1 MTFGSESSNTTR
13 IIIITPNT
21 IMKRIVLLITFAAMA
36 LFASSKVSAQ
46 GKFGPDSAEC
56 IKYLSYYTEYY
67 KQKNYD
73 SALPNWR
80 KAYSLCPPTAR
91 YSMLSDGTTLLRNLI
106 NKNAKNAVYRAKLV
120 DSLMTVYDQR
130 VEFWPKYAISSL
142 NNKALDMYNYMKDE
156 PEKLYEGLTEAVAKL
171 GTKARANIYLFQI
184 NTAVDLYKDGKLDP
198 EAVISAYETA
208 VENINAMPAKNDVE
222 KRSNEKTVADIE
234 SLFITSQVASCDNL
248 IALFGPRYE
257 ADPQNLDL
265 AKNIVKMMTMTEG
278 CTDNYLFLKA
288 VTTMYQKEPSHTSA
302 YYLYKLYAGRGDVD
316 NAVKY
321 MEEAIEAEES
331 DAVADANYYYE
342 LAAFCFK
349 NSKYAQAFTAAQ
361 KVADLDPSLAGKAY
375 MLMGT
380 IWGSVPC
387 GGNDIEQRAKYCVA
401 VDYMT
406 NAKNADDTLSE
417 DANNLI
423 RQYAAYYPQTAE
435 AFMYDF
441 TNGQSYTVSCGGM
454 RATTTVRTQN

>member
-1 MTFGSESSNTTR
+1 
-13 IIIITPNT
+13 
-21 IMKRIVLLITFAAMA
+21 MKKIVLLISFAAMA
-36 LFASSKVSAQ
+36 LFASSTVSAQ
-46 GKFGPDSAEC
+46 GKFGSDSIEC

-80 KAYSLCPPTAR
+80 KAYSVCPPTSR
-91 YSMLSDGTTLLRNLI
+91 YSLLSDGTTLLRNLI
-106 NKNAKNAVYRAKLV
+106 NKNAKDAAYKAKLV

-130 VEFWPKYAISSL
+130 VEFWPKYAITSL
-142 NNKALDMYNYMKDE
+142 NNKALDMYNYMKNE
-156 PEKLYEGLTEAVAKL
+156 PEKLYVGLNDIVAQ
-171 GTKARANIYLFQI
+171 TKEQTRSNIFLFHL
-184 NTAVDLYKDGKLDP
+184 NTAIDLYRDNKIGA
-198 EAVISAYETA
+198 EEVISVYENA
-208 VENINAMPAKNDVE
+208 VKYLGMAKPKNDTE
-222 KRSNEKTVADIE
+222 KRSIDKTIEDVE

-248 IALFGPRYE
+248 LTLFGPRFE
-257 ADPQNLDL
+257 ADPENLDL
-265 AKNIVKMMTMTEG
+265 AKNIVRMMGITEG
-278 CTDNYLFLKA
+278 CTDNDLFLNA
-288 VTTMYQKEPSHTSA
+288 VTTMYRLEPSYTSA
-302 YYLYKLYAGRGDVD
+302 YYLYKLYAGRTDID

-321 MEEAIEAEES
+321 MEEAIAYEES
-331 DAVADANYYYE
+331 DAVTDASYYYE

-387 GGNDIEQRAKYCVA
+387 GGNDIEQRAKYWVA
-401 VDYMT
+401 VDYM
-406 NAKNADDTLSE
+406 NKAKAADETLAE
-417 DANNLI
+417 DATNHI
-423 RQYAAYYPQTAE
+423 RQYSAYYPQTAE

>member
-1 MTFGSESSNTTR
+1 
-13 IIIITPNT
+13 
-21 IMKRIVLLITFAAMA
+21 MKRIVLLISIAAMA

-56 IKYLSYYTEYY
+56 IKYLSYYTEYF

-91 YSMLSDGTTLLRNLI
+91 YSMLSEGTTLLRNLI
-106 NKNAKNAVYRAKLV
+106 TKNAKDAVYKAKLV
-120 DSLMTVYDQR
+120 DSLMTIYDQR
-130 VEFWPKYAISSL
+130 VEYWPKYAVSSL
-142 NNKALDMYNYMKDE
+142 NNKALDMYNYMKND
-156 PEKLYEGLTEAVAKL
+156 PERLYAGLNDIVAQ
-171 GTKARANIYLFQI
+171 TKDKTRPNIFLFQL
-184 NTAVDLYKDGKLDP
+184 NTAIDLFKEGTVDA
-198 EAVISAYETA
+198 EAVINIYEDA
-208 VENINAMPAKNDVE
+208 VKYLGMMTPKNETE
-222 KRSNEKTVADIE
+222 KKSIEKTVEDVE

-257 ADPQNLDL
+257 ADSQNLDL
-265 AKNIVKMMTMTEG
+265 AKTVVKMMGITEG
-278 CTDNYLFLKA
+278 CTDNDLFLNA
-288 VTTMYQKEPSHTSA
+288 VTTVYNLEPSHTSA

-321 MEEAIEAEES
+321 MEEAVAAEES
-331 DAVADANYYYE
+331 DAVTDGGYYYE

-349 NSKYAQAFTAAQ
+349 NGKSAQAFSVAQ
-361 KVADLDPSLAGKAY
+361 KALELDPSIAGKAY

-380 IWGSVPC
+380 IWGSVVCP
-387 GGNDIEQRAKYCVA
+387 GNDIEQRAKYWVA
-401 VDYMT
+401 VDYM
-406 NAKNADDTLSE
+406 NKAKAADETLAE

-441 TNGQSYTVSCGGM
+441 TNGQSYTVSCNGM

>member
-1 MTFGSESSNTTR
+1 
-13 IIIITPNT
+13 
-21 IMKRIVLLITFAAMA
+21 MKRIVLLISVVAAA
-36 LFASSKVSAQ
+36 LFASSTVSAQ

-73 SALPNWR
+73 AALPNWR

-91 YSMLSDGTTLLRNLI
+91 YSMLSDGTALLRRVIQANQ
-106 NKNAKNAVYRAKLV
+106 KNAVYRMKLV
-120 DSLMTVYDQR
+120 DSLMTIYDQR

-142 NNKALDMYNYMKDE
+142 NNKALDMYNYLKND
-156 PEKLYEGLTEAVAKL
+156 PERLYAGLNEIVDQ
-171 GTKARANIYLFQI
+171 TKEQTRSNIFLFQL
-184 NTAVDLYKDGKLDP
+184 NNAVDLYKEGSASVDP
-198 EAVISAYETA
+198 EKVINIYE
-208 VENINAMPAKNDVE
+208 NAIKYLGMMEPKNDVE
-222 KRSNEKTVADIE
+222 ARSIAKTIEDVE

-265 AKNIVKMMTMTEG
+265 AKNVVRMMGMTEG
-278 CTDNYLFLKA
+278 CTDNNLFLKA
-288 VTTMYQKEPSHTSA
+288 VNTMHSLEPSYTSA

-316 NAVKY
+316 NAVKF
-321 MEEAIEAEES
+321 MEEAIASEGS
-331 DAVADANYYYE
+331 DALTDGGYNYE

-349 NSKYAQAFTAAQ
+349 NGKNAMAASAAQ
-361 KVADLDPSLAGKAY
+361 KALELDPSLAGKAY
-375 MLMGT
+375 MLIGT
-380 IWGSVPC
+380 IWGSVVCP
-387 GGNDIEQRAKYCVA
+387 GNDIEQRAKYWVA

-406 NAKNADDTLSE
+406 KAKNADETLAE

-435 AFMYDF
+435 AFMYDI
-441 TNGQSYTVSCGGM
+441 TDGQSYTVSCGGM
-454 RATTTVRTQN
+454 RATTTVRTQK

>member
-1 MTFGSESSNTTR
+1 
-13 IIIITPNT
+13 
-21 IMKRIVLLITFAAMA
+21 MKKIVLLISVAAMA
-36 LFASSKVSAQ
+36 LFASSTLSAQ

-80 KAYSLCPPTAR
+80 QAYKLCPPTAR
-91 YSMLSDGTTLLRNLI
+91 YSLLSDGTTLLKRVLQQNSRNPIYKEALI
-106 NKNAKNAVYRAKLV
+106 
-120 DSLMTVYDQR
+120 DSIMKIYDERIQY
-130 VEFWPKYAISSL
+130 WPKYETTSL
-142 NNKALDMYNYMKDE
+142 NNKAHDMYSYMKDE

-248 IALFGPRYE
+248 IALFTPRFE
-257 ADPQNLDL
+257 ADPQNVDL
-265 AKNIVKMMTMTEG
+265 AKNIVKMMGITEG
-278 CTDNYLFLKA
+278 CTDNDLFLNA
-288 VTTMYQKEPSHTSA
+288 VTVMHEKEPSHVSA
-302 YYLYKLYAGRGDVD
+302 YNLYKLYAGRADVD

-321 MEEAIEAEES
+321 MTEAIENAES
-331 DAVADANYYYE
+331 DAVTDGGYQYE
-342 LAAFCFK
+342 LAAFCYK
-349 NSKYAQAFTAAQ
+349 NGQTAKAYAAAQAAAE
-361 KVADLDPSLAGKAY
+361 LDPAMAGKAY

-380 IWGSVPC
+380 IWGSMPC
-387 GGNDIEQRAKYCVA
+387 SGNDIEQRSKYWVA
-401 VDYMT
+401 VDFM
-406 NAKNADDTLSE
+406 NKAKAADETLAES
-417 DANNLI
+417 ANDLI
-423 RQYAAYYPQTAE
+423 RQYSAYYPQTAE
-435 AFMYDF
+435 AFMYDV
-441 TNGQSYTVSCGGM
+441 TDGQSYTVSCGGL
-454 RATTTVRTQN
+454 RATTTVRTQK